1 MIIHPHLKNS
11 LKNLN
16 LDLGAELN
24 RYEQYLNSLP
34 QVLSNQQQLAIPA
47 LEQQISLTD
56 IDEEA
61 TDNSDSLPPLI
72 YETEIIDTKRE
83 TKPIPV
89 ASRIITNQKSLLDIL
104 LTPWGMFGVIIFFS
118 ANLFLIVSH
127 NVNQQAAQE
136 LASKNDNQLN
146 NNQSNNLN
154 LSDKTNQVEIIENLR
169 SQQRHQPPS
178 LPMPLSTLQEAQTS
192 NNDNNQPVMYSDL
205 KTALLTEAKNYQLQ
219 LPPPPLDNYRETK
232 SSVSSPT
239 NTNQNYSPPTNNS
252 NPSASHSSP
261 KNNSNPSASQSSPKN
276 NSNPSASQSSPTNNP
291 NPSAQVATTT
301 ANSQSQ
307 LIHYVVLD
315 YQGIEN
321 YAQVK
326 AIVSEAFVTNIGEEM
341 KIQLSSFQ
349 DKSGAEE
356 YSQQL
361 KKQGLDAQI
370 ISTNNE

>member
-1 MIIHPHLKNS
+1 MNKPTVIIHPHLKNS

-34 QVLSNQQQLAIPA
+34 PILSNQQQLAIPA

-136 LASKNDNQLN
+136 LASKNDNQLNDNQLN

-252 NPSASHSSP
+252 NPSASYSSAP
-261 KNNSNPSASQSSPKN
+261 
-276 NSNPSASQSSPTNNP
+276 
-291 NPSAQVATTT
+291 
-301 ANSQSQ
+301 
-307 LIHYVVLD
+307 D
-315 YQGIEN
+315 
-321 YAQVK
+321 
-326 AIVSEAFVTNIGEEM
+326 
-341 KIQLSSFQ
+341 LS
-349 DKSGAEE
+349 
-356 YSQQL
+356 
-361 KKQGLDAQI
+361 
-370 ISTNNE
+370 